1 VTTKNRRLRAPV
13 FLCLSRAD
21 GQLYSADGTL
31 FCEQI
36 SCTVET
42 RCNAFNTLRRAP
54 QTRILPFE

>member
-1 VTTKNRRLRAPV
+1 MTTKNRRLRAPV

-21 GQLYSADGTL
+21 GQLYSPDGTI

-42 RCNAFNTLRRAP
+42 RCNAVNTLRGAL

>member
-1 VTTKNRRLRAPV
+1 MRAPV

-21 GQLYSADGTL
+21 GQLYSPNGTL

-36 SCTVET
+36 SGTVET

>member
-1 VTTKNRRLRAPV
+1 MTTKNRRLRAGFFMPQP
-13 FLCLSRAD
+13 SRRY
-21 GQLYSADGTL
+21 QLYSPNGTL

-36 SCTVET
+36 SGTVET

>member
-1 VTTKNRRLRAPV
+1 MTTQNRRLRAPV

-21 GQLYSADGTL
+21 GQLYSPNGTL

-36 SCTVET
+36 SGTVET